1 MSSKLFYNHEE
12 DGSIMM
18 KKDKEELRNWISNLE
33 FIAEELGYLIEIEKR
48 IANQK
53 TINQELQN
61 LQKENAEMVVEMRR
75 YNNTALGN
83 LECDTVE
90 CDAFYLENHERKRN
104 EYLAYVHKY
113 RKTKTKTFS
122 LILLKTA

>member
-1 MSSKLFYNHEE
+1 MNTKLFYNHEE
-12 DGSIMM
+12 DRSIMM

-33 FIAEELGYLIEIEKR
+33 FIAEELGYLIEIESR

-53 TINQELQN
+53 TIKQELHN

-75 YNNTALGN
+75 YNNTTLGN

-90 CDAFYLENHERKRN
+90 CDAFYLENHERKRT
-104 EYLAYVHKY
+104 EYLAHIRKY

>member
-1 MSSKLFYNHEE
+1 MNTKLFYNHEE
-12 DGSIMM
+12 DRSIMM

-33 FIAEELGYLIEIEKR
+33 FIAEELGYLIEIESR

-53 TINQELQN
+53 TIKQELHN

-75 YNNTALGN
+75 YNNTTLGN

-104 EYLAYVHKY
+104 EYLAYIRKY

>member
-1 MSSKLFYNHEE
+1 MNTKLFYNHEE
-12 DGSIMM
+12 DRSIMM

-33 FIAEELGYLIEIEKR
+33 FIAEELGYLIEIESR

-53 TINQELQN
+53 TIKQELHN

-75 YNNTALGN
+75 YNNTTLGN

-104 EYLAYVHKY
+104 EYLAHIRKY

>member
-1 MSSKLFYNHEE
+1 MNTKLFYNHEE
-12 DGSIMM
+12 DRSIMM

-33 FIAEELGYLIEIEKR
+33 FIAEELGYLIEIESR

-53 TINQELQN
+53 TIKQELHN

-75 YNNTALGN
+75 YNNTTLGN
-83 LECDTVE
+83 LECDTLE

-104 EYLAYVHKY
+104 EYLAHIRKY

>member
-1 MSSKLFYNHEE
+1 MNTKLFYNHEE
-12 DGSIMM
+12 DRSIMM

-33 FIAEELGYLIEIEKR
+33 FIAEELGYLIEIESR

-53 TINQELQN
+53 TIKQELHN

-75 YNNTALGN
+75 YNNTTLGN

-90 CDAFYLENHERKRN
+90 CDAFYLENHEKKRT
-104 EYLAYVHKY
+104 EYLAFIQKY
-113 RKTKTKTFS
+113 RLTKTKTFS

>member
-1 MSSKLFYNHEE
+1 MNTKLFYNHEE
-12 DGSIMM
+12 DRSIMM

-33 FIAEELGYLIEIEKR
+33 FIAEELGYLIEIESR

-53 TINQELQN
+53 TIKQELHN

-75 YNNTALGN
+75 YNNTTLGN

-104 EYLAYVHKY
+104 EYLAHIRKY

-122 LILLKTA
+122 LIILKTA